1 VKGRDIFFAYL
12 EHNGVPFLFGN
23 PGTTELPLVDG
34 CNDHPAV
41 RYVMAL
47 HEDIAVAMAM
57 GYARASGRVGVVNLH
72 VAPGL
77 GHGMGNLYNA
87 FRAGTPL
94 IVTAGQQ
101 HTRLGLRLQ
110 MRNRS
115 TMWPLTRCSSMISST
130 SASST

>member
-1 VKGRDIFFAYL
+1 RPNPAAAPSREEGRPHPEPRAERLVKGRDIFFAYL
-12 EHNGVPFLFGN
+12 EHNRVPFLFGN

-47 HEDIAVAMAM
+47 HEDIAVAMHLAC
-57 GYARASGRVGVVNLH
+57 ARASGRVVVVTLR
-72 VAPGL
+72 VAPAL
-77 GHGMGNLYNA
+77 GHGMGNLYSA

-101 HTRLGLRLQ
+101 HTRL
-110 MRNRS
+110 
-115 TMWPLTRCSSMISST
+115 
-130 SASST
+130 